1 MADDR
6 PVETDADQIARLQ
19 RELDDLKSTVFA
31 RLAKKSTGDI
41 EITLRPTPKEGT
53 LFLRG
58 QTVSRA
64 QYPDLWQWVQANNL
78 IIEDA
83 FTAGDGSTT
92 FKLPDMQGRVPI
104 GGGTITQG
112 TIQSGGG
119 GNETYYI
126 GRSGGLT
133 HRFLG
138 ANVMPPHRHSGTTG
152 AASRPHRHG
161 GQTDHDGGG
170 HGRHWDGNGLV
181 GAGANAAPIK
191 NAEADG
197 RHSHH
202 FTSATEDVTHEHG
215 FVTSWEG
222 GDDNFTPGSF
232 PLDLRQPYMTINW
245 MIWT

>member
-6 PVETDADQIARLQ
+6 PVEDTTDQVARLQ

-31 RLAKKSTGDI
+31 RLARKSTGDI
-41 EITLRPTPKEGT
+41 EITLRPTPKEGA

-64 QYPDLWQWVQANNL
+64 QYPDLWQWVQTNNL

-83 FTAGDGSTT
+83 FGAGDGSTT
-92 FKLPDMQGRVPI
+92 FQLPDMQGRVPI
-104 GGGTITQG
+104 GGGTISQG
-112 TIQSGGG
+112 DIFTGGF

-133 HRFLG
+133 HRFLTF
-138 ANVMPPHRHSGTTG
+138 ANLPPHAHNGTTG
-152 AASRPHRHG
+152 AASRPHKHG
-161 GQTDHDGGG
+161 GQTDFDGGNHG
-170 HGRHWDGNGLV
+170 HHWDGPGLV

-191 NAEADG
+191 NAESDG

-215 FVTSWEG
+215 FTTNSVG
-222 GDDNFTPGSF
+222 GDSDFENNSF

-245 MIWT
+245 MIWA

>member
-31 RLAKKSTGDI
+31 RLARKSTGDI

-64 QYPDLWQWVQANNL
+64 LYPDLWSWVLANNL
-78 IIEDA
+78 VIEDA
-83 FTAGDGSTT
+83 FGPGDGSTT
-92 FKLPDMQGRVPI
+92 FRLPDMQGRVPI
-104 GGGTITQG
+104 GGGTINQG
-112 TIQSGGG
+112 TLQSGGAG
-119 GNETYYI
+119 VETYYI

-138 ANVMPPHRHSGTTG
+138 LNVMPPHRHGGETSM
-152 AASRPHRHG
+152 SDRPHYHG
-161 GQTDHDGGG
+161 GSTDSGDGS
-170 HGRHWDGNGLV
+170 HGPHWDGPGMV
-181 GAGANAAPIK
+181 GAGGNAAPIK
-191 NAEADG
+191 SNNQNG
-197 RHSHH
+197 VHTHH
-202 FTSATEDVTHEHG
+202 FTTATENTGHQHG
-215 FVTSWEG
+215 FLTDYVG
-222 GDDNFTPGSF
+222 GDDNFEPGSF